1 MTSSSSSM
9 FSVERRN
16 FTDLVIVQT
25 LLISLQLLMSPF
37 ITGVGLLLLAWL
49 LSFHTNC
56 SSACLAPPCPKSLS
70 ADDQPRTPLTIE
82 SFFYLCYQ
90 RANLLQSVYLT
101 TVSQTTVR
109 SLCLQAHNHRQ
120 DPLSCFHSRE
130 LLSFLLGETNLQT
143 VDSAPR
149 ARPTLLPWRWQMQ
162 G

>member
-25 LLISLQLLMSPF
+25 LLPITAPYVSLYHWCWSSPACLTLILSHQLLISSLFGYPPVPRVCLQM
-37 ITGVGLLLLAWL
+37 
-49 LSFHTNC
+49 TNNWVV
-56 SSACLAPPCPKSLS
+56 
-70 ADDQPRTPLTIE
+70 
-82 SFFYLCYQ
+82 FYLCYQ

-101 TVSQTTVR
+101 TVQT
-109 SLCLQAHNHRQ
+109 LCLQPHNHRQ
-120 DPLSCFHSRE
+120 DLLSCFHSRE
-130 LLSFLLGETNLQT
+130 LLSYLGETNLQT

-149 ARPTLLPWRWQMQ
+149 ARPNLLPWRWQMQ